1 MVTRTHI
8 RALAIVQHHAH
19 LGGNVMNTNAIK
31 PIATFVIALVV
42 LRFVAGLIV
51 GDTMGDNLTGLG
63 WLVLWLLLA
72 VLSGLI
78 AWFVSA
84 KKA

>member
-1 MVTRTHI
+1 
-8 RALAIVQHHAH
+8 
-19 LGGNVMNTNAIK
+19 MNTNAIK

>member
-1 MVTRTHI
+1 
-8 RALAIVQHHAH
+8 
-19 LGGNVMNTNAIK
+19 MNTDAIK

-78 AWFVSA
+78 AWYASA

>member
-1 MVTRTHI
+1 
-8 RALAIVQHHAH
+8 
-19 LGGNVMNTNAIK
+19 MNTNAIK

-78 AWFVSA
+78 AWYASA